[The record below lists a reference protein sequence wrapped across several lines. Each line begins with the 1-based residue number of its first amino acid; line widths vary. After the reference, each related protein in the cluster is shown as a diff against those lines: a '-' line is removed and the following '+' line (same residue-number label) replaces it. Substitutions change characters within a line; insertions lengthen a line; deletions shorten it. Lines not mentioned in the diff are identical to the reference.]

1 MNRKLLNFVSFQV
14 GWFSC
19 VLGAANGSSWL
30 GPLVASAVVLFH
42 VLTAEKAINEVRL
55 VLIAVTLGL
64 VCDGFLLNSGW
75 IKYNS
80 ASAYAGIAPYWI
92 LAMWA
97 MFATTLNLSMSWLK
111 SSLLLSSVLG
121 AIFGPLSYFA
131 GQRLGAIEIQNF
143 GASVVALAIIW
154 AIAMPLL
161 MFAASR
167 FDGVAKS
174 TWVTPLAVI
183 PDEE

>member
-1 MNRKLLNFVSFQV
+1 MNRKLLNFVIFQI

-19 VLGAANGSSWL
+19 VLGAANGSPWL

-42 VLTAEKAINEVRL
+42 LLTSEKAINEVRL
-55 VLIAVTLGL
+55 VLIAVTIGL
-64 VCDGFLLNSGW
+64 VCDGLLLNSGW

-97 MFATTLNLSMSWLK
+97 IFATTLNLSMSWLK
-111 SSLLLSSVLG
+111 DNLLLSSILG
-121 AIFGPLSYFA
+121 MIFGPLSYFA
-131 GQRLGAIEIQNF
+131 GQRLGAIEIQDF
-143 GASVVALAIIW
+143 GSSVIALSIIW
-154 AIAMPLL
+154 AVAMPLL

-167 FDGVAKS
+167 FDSVAKS
-174 TWVTPLAVI
+174 TWVKPLAVI
-183 PDEE
+183 PEEE